1 MPDAIEVRNARVH
14 NLRGISLDIPRDRL
28 VVFTGV
34 SGSGK
39 SSLVFDTLHTEAQRQ
54 LLETFSSFSRRYL
67 PKLSRPDVDEI
78 RNLGTSIVIDQKRLG
93 RTLRSTVGT
102 ATEVYTYLRM
112 LYSRCGDGESM
123 PSFFFSFNVPP
134 GWCEACQGLGKRIR
148 IDVDRLL
155 DRSLSLRQGSITHP
169 DYRPGGWGWT
179 EIVHCGLFDADKRLV
194 DFTPEEMQMLL
205 YAQEISV
212 DGRARGLHTKKF
224 VGLCTRLEKLYAQK
238 AEDETAE
245 AERDAYQR
253 YLVYADCDACGGLRL
268 NPRALAVRVA
278 GKGIG
283 EAVNWELTE
292 LDAWLATIEGPV
304 AAPLVTKMRSILGHL
319 LTIGVGYLSL
329 HRSVATLSGGES
341 QRVKMARQ
349 LDCDLT
355 GLMYVLDEPS
365 IGLHPRD
372 IDQLITMLRR
382 LRDKG
387 NSVLVVEHDPAVI
400 RAADHVVEIGPGAG
414 RQGGELIFDGPRDA
428 FLSGDTL
435 TAELIREADRPVA
448 DASVRRPWTETWAI
462 RGARLH
468 NLQDLDVDIP
478 RGILVAV
485 TGVAGSGK
493 STLVHDVFVPAV
505 PGTVVVDQTAIGQN
519 SRSNPATYLG
529 FFDEIRKLFG
539 AETGKPASLFS
550 FNSAGACPTC
560 KGAGSIGIEMS
571 FLDAVRIECS
581 DCEGRRYRPEV
592 LQLRWH
598 GLGIDDVLRL
608 TAREAREVF
617 DAAGPKAKRVGTAL
631 RLLCEVG
638 LDYVALGQPL
648 STLSGGECQ
657 RLKLATELG
666 KSGNVYV
673 LDEPTTGLHL
683 ADIDRLM
690 SILERLVDT
699 GNSVIVI
706 EHNLQVVAQADW
718 VIDLGPEGGHRGG
731 RVVAVGTPEDV
742 AASAESQTGRYL
754 RPLLDRT
761 GTAGT
766 GGGSTIAGETLSC
779 SCR

>member
-1 MPDAIEVRNARVH
+1 MPLNSVVARMPDAIAVRNARVH
-14 NLRGISLDIPRDRL
+14 NLKSISLDIPRDRL
-28 VVFTGV
+28 VAFTGV

-54 LLETFSSFSRRYL
+54 LLETFSSFSRRFL

-112 LYSRCGDGESM
+112 LYSRCGDGEMM
-123 PSFFFSFNVPP
+123 PSYFFSFNVPP
-134 GWCEACQGLGKRIR
+134 GWCEPCQGLGKRIR
-148 IDVDRLL
+148 IDTDLLL
-155 DRSLSLRQGSITHP
+155 DRTRTLRDGAITHP
-169 DYRPGGWGWT
+169 DYRIGGWGWT
-179 EIVHCGLFDADKRLV
+179 EIVHCGLFDPDKRLL
-194 DFTPEEMQMLL
+194 DFTPEEMALFL
-205 YAQEISV
+205 HAQEIPV

-224 VGLCTRLEKLYAQK
+224 VGLCTRLEKLYATK

-283 EAVNWELTE
+283 EVVNWELTE
-292 LDAWLATIEGPV
+292 LDSWLATIEGPV

-400 RAADHVVEIGPGAG
+400 AAADHVVEIGPGAG
-414 RQGGELIFDGPRDA
+414 RQGGQVMFDGPRDE
-428 FLSGDTL
+428 FLAGDSL
-435 TAELIREADRPVA
+435 TARMMR
-448 DASVRRPWTETWAI
+448 DAAAAAPAAPRPWTEAWQI

-468 NLQDLDVDIP
+468 NLRSLDVDVP
-478 RGILVAV
+478 KGVLVAV

-493 STLVHDVFVPAV
+493 STLIHDVFVPQVGSA
-505 PGTVVVDQTAIGQN
+505 VVVDQTAIGQN
-519 SRSNPATYLG
+519 SRSNPGTYLG
-529 FFDEIRKLFG
+529 FFDDIRRVF
-539 AETGKPASLFS
+539 ARATGRPASLFS

-581 DCEGRRYRPEV
+581 DCEGRRYKPEV
-592 LQLRWH
+592 LALRW
-598 GLGIDDVLRL
+598 GELGIDDVLAL
-608 TAREAREVF
+608 TASEALAVF
-617 DAAGPKAKRVGTAL
+617 GGERRVAAAL

-666 KSGNVYV
+666 KRGNVYV

-683 ADIDRLM
+683 SDIDRLM
-690 SILERLVDT
+690 GILERLVDD

-706 EHNLQVVAQADW
+706 EHNLQVIARADW

-731 RVVAVGTPEDV
+731 RVVAVGTPADV
-742 AASAESQTGRYL
+742 ARCPSSHTGRYL
-754 RPLLDRT
+754 RSALGEGRT
-761 GTAGT
+761 AAVG
-766 GGGSTIAGETLSC
+766 
-779 SCR
+779 